1 MAMDEDRPR
10 HVAGGSQPC
19 SLLHWLSGRVNFRLF
34 VNALA
39 VKRSIVRRD
48 IKKRS
53 GQEVVRASDYL
64 EICRENA
71 LDAHTIENAIYWHNE
86 IITELSIELHSI
98 YTMNW
103 PETVK
108 ASMTITLEDYLGQHA
123 AAVTRLAGIL
133 ERNEQLIWQP

>member
-1 MAMDEDRPR
+1 MATDGDQSPF
-10 HVAGGSQPC
+10 GGFRQN
-19 SLLHWLSGRVNFRLF
+19 SLLHWLSDCVNLRLF
-34 VNALA
+34 TNALA
-39 VKRSIVRRD
+39 FKRAIIRRGAQ
-48 IKKRS
+48 KGS
-53 GQEVVRASDYL
+53 GQEAIRANEYL

-71 LDAHTIENAIYWHNE
+71 LDAHTIEDAIYWHNE

-98 YTMNW
+98 RDMNW

-108 ASMTITLEDYLGQHA
+108 ASMTAALEDHLGQHA